1 MKKLNLKGAMAA
13 YRAVLQAKEDVRF
26 YERLT
31 TDHPGDVYWSKKAD
45 ASKAKLQHAE
55 ADLLPLLVPIS
66 DAIKEAEGRAT
77 VRTIDADDIL
87 HRLAQIEDTLHIS
100 KKAMQGVV
108 VSVDLHAQSFP
119 NAYKYLPQSTQFVAE
134 YVAGHWSLLH
144 VFRGRCG
151 GPRCEMRVTLTD
163 EAKAALISRFAEL
176 QASDLVGV

>member
-1 MKKLNLKGAMAA
+1 MKKLNLKNAMAA
-13 YRAVLQAKEDVRF
+13 YRALLRAKEDVRF

-31 TDHPGDVYWSKKAD
+31 TDFAKTTTSHGMLD
-45 ASKAKLQHAE
+45 ACKAKLQQAE

-108 VSVDLHAQSFP
+108 VSVDLHAQTFP
-119 NAYKYLPQSTQFVAE
+119 NAYKYQPQSTQFVAE
-134 YVAGHWSLLH
+134 FAAGHWSLLH

-163 EAKAALISRFAEL
+163 EAKAALISRFTEL